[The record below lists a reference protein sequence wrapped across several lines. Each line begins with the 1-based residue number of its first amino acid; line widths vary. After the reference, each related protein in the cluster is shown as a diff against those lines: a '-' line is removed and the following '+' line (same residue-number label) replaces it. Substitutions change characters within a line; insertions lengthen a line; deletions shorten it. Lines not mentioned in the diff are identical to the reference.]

1 MRRTPLTT
9 SLIALALLLVG
20 ASAAD
25 AASLTRIETRP
36 FYGAT
41 VTIEEGVRVFRPL
54 PPHKHI
60 IINPDGKTPLN
71 LTFEER
77 NVTVHQYQY
86 SVDAEPGDAGYGY
99 GGSFGYIPGRF
110 HGHRGVRH
118 RRHQHMGGHM
128 IHVPSALRAGR
139 GVGVK

>member
-9 SLIALALLLVG
+9 PLTALALLLVG
-20 ASAAD
+20 AGAAD

-54 PPHKHI
+54 PPHAHI

-77 NVTVHQYQY
+77 NITVNQHLY
-86 SVDAEPGDAGYGY
+86 SVEGEPGDDGLRY

-110 HGHRGVRH
+110 EGHRGDRNK
-118 RRHQHMGGHM
+118 RGRAGGHM
-128 IHVPSALRAGR
+128 IHVPSAVRAGG

>member
-9 SLIALALLLVG
+9 PLTALALLLVG
-20 ASAAD
+20 AGAAD

-54 PPHKHI
+54 PPHRHI

-71 LTFEER
+71 LTIEER

-86 SVDAEPGDAGYGY
+86 SVDAEPAGDGVRYGGGYGY
-99 GGSFGYIPGRF
+99 LPGRF
-110 HGHRGVRH
+110 DGHRGVRTQRH
-118 RRHQHMGGHM
+118 RQGGYM
-128 IHVPSALRAGR
+128 IHVPSVLRAGG
-139 GVGVK
+139 GVGAK

>member
-20 ASAAD
+20 ASAAA
-25 AASLTRIETRP
+25 AASLTRIEMRP

-77 NVTVHQYQY
+77 NITVNQHLY
-86 SVDAEPGDAGYGY
+86 SVDAEPGNDGASY

-110 HGHRGVRH
+110 HGHRGVRSK
-118 RRHQHMGGHM
+118 RSRAGGHM
-128 IHVPSALRAGR
+128 IHVPSALRAGG
-139 GVGVK
+139 GVGVR

>member
-1 MRRTPLTT
+1 MRRTLLPT
-9 SLIALALLLVG
+9 SLLSFALLLAG
-20 ASAAD
+20 ASAAA

-54 PPHKHI
+54 PPHRHI

-77 NVTVHQYQY
+77 NVVVHQYQY
-86 SVDAEPGDAGYGY
+86 TETEPADDRFRYGGGFGFVPGD
-99 GGSFGYIPGRF
+99 RF
-110 HGHRGVRH
+110 KH
-118 RRHQHMGGHM
+118 RRLHHRRPGGHL
-128 IHVPSALRAGR
+128 IHVPRAVR
-139 GVGVK
+139 GGLSVK

>member
-9 SLIALALLLVG
+9 SLSALALLLAG
-20 ASAAD
+20 ASAVS

-71 LTFEER
+71 LTIEER

-86 SVDAEPGDAGYGY
+86 SVAAEPGDDAARY
-99 GGSFGYIPGRF
+99 GGSLGYAPGRF
-110 HGHRGVRH
+110 DRHRGVRAPRH
-118 RRHQHMGGHM
+118 RQGGHI
-128 IHVPSALRAGR
+128 IHVPSVLRSGG
-139 GVGVK
+139 GVGAR

>member
-20 ASAAD
+20 ASAAA

-54 PPHKHI
+54 PPHRHI

-71 LTFEER
+71 LSFEER
-77 NVTVHQYQY
+77 NIVVHQYQT
-86 SVDAEPGDAGYGY
+86 SEKEPADDAGRFAGGY
-99 GGSFGYIPGRF
+99 VPRVTR
-110 HGHRGVRH
+110 GHNRH
-118 RRHQHMGGHM
+118 PHTGGHM
-128 IHVPSALRAGR
+128 IHVPSALRAGGGV

>member
-1 MRRTPLTT
+1 MRRTLLST
-9 SLIALALLLVG
+9 SLISSSLLLAGV
-20 ASAAD
+20 SAAG

-54 PPHKHI
+54 PSHRHI

-71 LTFEER
+71 LTIEDR

-86 SVDAEPGDAGYGY
+86 VVGAEPSDDRVFY
-99 GGSFGYIPGRF
+99 GGGGFFPGF
-110 HGHRGVRH
+110 FDKKRGIRHH
-118 RRHQHMGGHM
+118 RRHGGHI
-128 IHVPSALRAGR
+128 IHVPRAGR
-139 GVGVK
+139 GGFGAR